1 MRVRY
6 LVLAFV
12 ALAAALG
19 VASSP
24 ASAQTT
30 TCTGVAGTQYPP
42 TAPSLSVSQTQVAP
56 GGVVQ
61 VTGRCCPPNSIVTL
75 TYSPGNVPL
84 GTAQAGADGSFSANV
99 AVPPTAAPGTGTI
112 TATSPGCSASV
123 NVAVVL
129 GETLNRGG
137 TGGTGGGPL
146 PRTGGASTIP
156 SGIAGVML
164 ILVGLMTVAATRRKR
179 AGAQ

>member
-42 TAPSLSVSQTQVAP
+42 AAPSLSVSQTQVAP
-56 GGVVQ
+56 GGVVR

-84 GTAQAGADGSFSANV
+84 GTAQAGTDGSFSTTV

-129 GETLNRGG
+129 GETLSRGG
-137 TGGTGGGPL
+137 TGGGAL

-164 ILVGLMTVAATRRKR
+164 ILVGLLTVAATRRKR